1 MDNVVLFAESKAP
14 LVQVSATTYRKQLVK
29 FGDWVDPVNPGQ
41 KMTLDEKWA
50 EKIVA
55 NFNKKVLDEVPVPEN
70 HTNDVAAN
78 TGKLVGLEIVKGDG
92 LYGLLEITKK
102 ETQLAIDEG
111 RTFNVSISFDRDYHD
126 TKTNA
131 AHGPVLLHVALVNN
145 PYLKGLKTFEKVK
158 QTIKEMSEALAPAH
172 SASVIMLSESKAK
185 ELGAMLV
192 TLKNGK
198 TYKVTIKV
206 KGDDGVEVE
215 KVLEP
220 GEEVQVPKDQAE
232 AITTAIEEATDPDA
246 DQETEEEKKAREEQ
260 EEKGRKA
267 AEDEK
272 NKGKTPEEIAAAEK
286 AEQDEKDKKELSELR
301 KKNRVLEFEK
311 KYDALLKEGKIV
323 PAQKAQ
329 FMSFAEIENTTV
341 QLSEGKTTDLAE
353 LLYNTLNAGSKVVD
367 FEENGSGKGKK
378 TDDDAGKKPSEKLS
392 DEERAGLQAVGTSP
406 ERMDELAEKDPVYA
420 AELAKIDKESK
431 ES

>member
-1 MDNVVLFAESKAP
+1 MENVVLFAESKAP
-14 LVQVSATTYRKQLVK
+14 LVQVSATIYRKQLVK

-50 EKIVA
+50 EKIVT
-55 NFNKKVLDEVPVPEN
+55 NFKAKVLDKVPVPKN

-78 TGKLVGLEIVKGDG
+78 TGELVGLEIVEGDG
-92 LYGLLEITKK
+92 LYGLLEITEK

-126 TKTNA
+126 TKTNK

-158 QTIKEMSEALAPAH
+158 STIKEMSEALAPAH
-172 SASVIMLSESKAK
+172 GASVIMLSESKAK
-185 ELGAMLV
+185 ELNAMLV

-232 AITTAIEEATDPDA
+232 ALTTAIEEATDPDA
-246 DQETEEEKKAREEQ
+246 DEETAEEKKAREDKEAAD
-260 EEKGRKA
+260 KKA
-267 AEDEK
+267 AEDAEAEK
-272 NKGKTPEEIAAAEK
+272 NKGKTPEEIQAEK
-286 AEQDEKDKKELSELR
+286 DEADKKELSELR

-311 KYDALLKEGKIV
+311 KYDTLLKDGKIV

-329 FMSFAEIENTTV
+329 FMSFAEIENQTV
-341 QLSEGKTTDLAE
+341 NLSEGKTTDLAE
-353 LLYNTLNAGSKVVD
+353 LLFNTLSAGSKVVNFD
-367 FEENGSGKGKK
+367 ESGSGKGKPA
-378 TDDDAGKKPSEKLS
+378 DEAGKKPSDKLS

-420 AELAKIDKESK
+420 AELAKIDNENKES
-431 ES
+431 

>member
-1 MDNVVLFAESKAP
+1 MENVVLFAESKAP

-50 EKIVA
+50 EKVVT

-126 TKTNA
+126 TKEGKS
-131 AHGPVLLHVALVNN
+131 HGPVLLHVALVNN

-172 SASVIMLSESKAK
+172 GASVIMLSESKAK
-185 ELGAMLV
+185 ELSAMLV
-192 TLKNGK
+192 TVKNDK
-198 TYKVTIKV
+198 SYKVTIKV
-206 KGDDGVEVE
+206 KGDDGQEVE
-215 KVLEP
+215 HVLEP
-220 GEEVQVPKDQAE
+220 GAETQVPKDQSE
-232 AITTAIEEATDPDA
+232 AVLSQIAEATDPDA
-246 DQETEEEKKAREEQ
+246 DQETEEEKKAREEKEA
-260 EEKGRKA
+260 EEKRKA
-267 AEDEK
+267 EEEK
-272 NKGKTPEEIAAAEK
+272 NKGKTPEEIAEAEK
-286 AEQDEKDKKELSELR
+286 AEKEEADKKELSELR

-329 FMSFAEIENTTV
+329 FMSFAEIENQTV
-341 QLSEGKTTDLAE
+341 NLSEGKTTDLAE
-353 LLYNTLNAGSKVVD
+353 LLFNTLNAGSKVVD
-367 FEENGSGKGKK
+367 FDESGSGKGKEGA
-378 TDDDAGKKPSEKLS
+378 DDDAKKPSEKLS

-420 AELAKIDKESK
+420 RELAKIDNEGKE
-431 ES
+431 

>member
-1 MDNVVLFAESKAP
+1 MNNVVLFAESKAP
-14 LVQVSATTYRKQLVK
+14 LVQASATTYRKQLVK
-29 FGDWVDPVNPGQ
+29 FGEWVDPVNPGQ
-41 KMTLDEKWA
+41 KMNLDEKWA
-50 EKIVA
+50 RKIVD
-55 NFNKKVLDEVPVPEN
+55 NFNAKVLDEVPVPEN

-78 TGKLVGLEIVKGDG
+78 TGKLVGLEIVEGDG

-126 TKTNA
+126 TKEGK

-158 QTIKEMSEALAPAH
+158 STIKEMSEALAPAH
-172 SASVIMLSESKAK
+172 GASVIMLSESKAK
-185 ELGAMLV
+185 ELSAMNTV
-192 TLKNGK
+192 TVKNDK
-198 TYKVTIKV
+198 AYAVTIKV

-215 KVLEP
+215 TTLQP
-220 GEEVQVPKDQAE
+220 GEETQVPKDQGE
-232 AITTAIEEATDPDA
+232 AVLSQISEAVDPDA
-246 DQETEEEKKAREEQ
+246 DQETEEEKKAREEK
-260 EEKGRKA
+260 EAADKKA
-267 AEDEK
+267 AEEAEAKK
-272 NKGKTPEEIAAAEK
+272 NEGKTPEEIEAEK
-286 AEQDEKDKKELSELR
+286 AEADKKELAELR

-323 PAQKAQ
+323 PAQKDQ
-329 FMSFAEIENTTV
+329 FMSFAEIENQTV
-341 QLSEGKTTDLAE
+341 NLSEGKTTDLAE